1 MNPARLCQAI
11 AACAIPIVSLS
22 VSISTASAQQ
32 PTVIEEIV
40 VTGSLIRRDSFDS
53 ASPLTVVG
61 QADIAN
67 NATPNLGEVLVN
79 QTFNYGSDFQTNT
92 FAARPQIGTTTAANL
107 RGLGAAA
114 TLNLIDGRR
123 AGGNLNNSLPQIAIE
138 RIEILKDGASAIYG
152 TDAVAGVVNL
162 ITRQDY
168 RGAEFS
174 VFQQQDK
181 GGDLREQQ
189 YEFIAGAETENG
201 HITMAM
207 GYKTRSTLEHLDRP
221 RFTRE
226 GFQTSGTGNPGVW
239 LVPTRD
245 EDGNLT
251 GQSARLRDP
260 GCGAAT
266 AQSPGGGDIGQKG
279 NFLSGDP
286 RNAIEFALG
295 LPPGAAGPQTC
306 SLHFGEFWN
315 YVNPNDQLSGWVNF
329 RHQLTDNLSN
339 EIDFQAN
346 RLKTDS
352 RGTPQNPGGRIEEFP
367 TVLGDHPG
375 NPFRALNADGE
386 PLYAMD
392 DGSGNPARDDSGNVI
407 LSAAPTDPSSGVP
420 FNEDVNVVELRA
432 LGKLGLLPGA
442 NQPRNLNPDGSNT
455 GNATFDSTTY
465 RLVNS
470 LRYTVPDS
478 TWEVGLTGILSNTRT
493 VLEAKNSSQS
503 ALVAGLRG
511 ELSVAPESDPTGA
524 EGLRFWNPFSTQA
537 LNCENRVCEHTGTPD
552 FANEVAVLDAIDI
565 QTNNVT
571 DTLFWS
577 ANLLATGDIME
588 MPAGT
593 LQGAFGVE
601 YRRTRIDEDIDDAR
615 NRCDWHEGGCGFDWR
630 ADQDIYSGYFE
641 LAVPV
646 IDRLDLTLA
655 GRYEDYGGGIGSS
668 FDPKVSFLWQPMDM
682 LSVRGSWSSAFIA
695 PSLTQQFESE
705 NCGLETME
713 DELTAD
719 FSGSFRVACV
729 RGNPDLSPE
738 SADVYNIG
746 ASIRLLDGDLML
758 GVDYAVYDFEDRIS
772 QETGNNVL
780 RANFNDFLAAG
791 NDPDSQ
797 ADIDAWIATMEP
809 RIFRDPTGVV
819 SRVLVNRVNAQEM
832 KHKAWDFFGRYNLSL
847 NGWGDFNFTLNAT
860 YIDQFSFDLG
870 TGDPQD
876 RGDGAGKQNEQVA
889 EIPPLPKWRVNGTV
903 NYFLGN
909 HAATLR
915 VRWIDSF
922 ELQFNSAGLQTLH
935 GLRGG
940 SDSVSSITY
949 VDANYRYTFDR
960 LLGDRSTTLE
970 IGANN
975 IFNEFPDPFF
985 NLGGI
990 ETFVHDVRGRMAYLR
1005 LSQEL

>member
-1 MNPARLCQAI
+1 MKPARLCQAI

-22 VSISTASAQQ
+22 GSISTASAQQ

-123 AGGNLNNSLPQIAIE
+123 SGGNLNNSLPQIAIE

-162 ITRQDY
+162 ITRQDF
-168 RGAEFS
+168 RGSEFS

-207 GYKTRSTLEHLDRP
+207 GYKTRNTLEHLDRP
-221 RFTRE
+221 RYTRE
-226 GFQTSGTGNPGVW
+226 GFQRSGTGNPGVW

-251 GQSARLRDP
+251 GQSQRLRDP

-266 AQSPGGGDIGQKG
+266 AQSPGGDDIGQKS

-286 RNAIEFALG
+286 RDVVEFALG
-295 LPPGAAGPQTC
+295 LPAGVRGGQDC
-306 SLHFGEFWN
+306 GLHFGEFWN

-329 RHQLTDNLSN
+329 RHQFTDNLRN

-375 NPFRALNADGE
+375 NPFRALNANGE

-392 DGSGNPARDDSGNVI
+392 DGSGNPARDGDGNVV
-407 LSAAPTDPSSGVP
+407 LSAAPTDPASGVP
-420 FNEDVNVVELRA
+420 FNEDVDVVELRA
-432 LGKLGLLPGA
+432 VGKLGLLPGA
-442 NQPRNLNPDGSNT
+442 NQPSNLRDDGANT

-470 LRYTVPDS
+470 LTYTVPDS
-478 TWEVGLTGILSNTRT
+478 SWEVGLTGILSNTRT

-511 ELSVAPESDPTGA
+511 ELSVAPESDPLGA
-524 EGLRFWNPFSTQA
+524 EGPRFWNPFSTQA

-565 QTNNVT
+565 QTNNIT

-577 ANLLATGDIME
+577 ANLLATGDLME

-630 ADQDIYSGYFE
+630 ANQDVYSGYFE

-646 IDRLDLTLA
+646 LDRLDLTLA
-655 GRYEDYGGGIGSS
+655 GRYENYGGGIGDS

-682 LSVRGSWSSAFIA
+682 ISVRGSWSSAFIA
-695 PSLTQQFESE
+695 PTLTQQFESE
-705 NCGLETME
+705 NCGLQTMQ
-713 DELTAD
+713 DELTGD
-719 FSGSFRVACV
+719 DSGTFRVACV

-738 SADVYNIG
+738 TADVYNIG
-746 ASIRLLDGDLML
+746 ASIRLLDGDLTL

-772 QETGNNVL
+772 QETGNNIL
-780 RANFNDFLAAG
+780 RANFNAFLAAG

-819 SRVLVNRVNAQEM
+819 ARVLVDRVNAQEM

-847 NGWGDFNFTLNAT
+847 DRWGDFNFTVNAT
-860 YIDQFSFDLG
+860 YVDEFSFDLG

-903 NYFLGN
+903 NYFIGN
-909 HAATLR
+909 HAATRR

-922 ELQFNSAGLQTLH
+922 DLQFNSAGLQTLH

-949 VDANYRYTFDR
+949 VDANYKYTFDR

-975 IFNEFPDPFF
+975 LFNEFPDPFF